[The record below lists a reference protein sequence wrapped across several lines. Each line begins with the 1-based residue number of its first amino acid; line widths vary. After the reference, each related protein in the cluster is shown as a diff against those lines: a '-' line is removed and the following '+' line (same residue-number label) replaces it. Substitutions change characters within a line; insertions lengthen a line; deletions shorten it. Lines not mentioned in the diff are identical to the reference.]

1 MKFFLKQILVFIIFL
16 IATLFLIYKVID
28 IKSSFVSS
36 DNALFIYGD
45 SQSLQGLDLKELNRE
60 TGFDIY
66 SAARHGA
73 GIYDFYVFIDK
84 VPDNS
89 RVLLSISKLSQVRP
103 FDYES
108 NTSPFNVNALYSL
121 YSVDYN
127 INDLKKIIMRVI
139 KFPTQ
144 DFYIN
149 NYKLYPSYDSL
160 TINQPISTFKER
172 YSIPLNDLVK
182 KQELYLFG
190 IKKLIKKNC
199 NITFI
204 EFPYH
209 STLNNIDENSHLQDN
224 FINFRVS
231 ISSLYSNFKIDTLQF
246 NKDKNIMYDFSH
258 LNYRGANLLTK
269 KLAERINVKQNPTMY
284 IVH

>member
-1 MKFFLKQILVFIIFL
+1 MKLFLKRFLLFIIF
-16 IATLFLIYKVID
+16 IITIHILIYKVID
-28 IKSSFVSS
+28 KKSSFVNS
-36 DNALFIYGD
+36 DKALFIFGD
-45 SQSLQGLDLKELNRE
+45 SQILQGIDLKELSIQ
-60 TGFDIY
+60 TGLDTY
-66 SAARHGA
+66 SAARQGA
-73 GIYDFYVFIDK
+73 GIYDFYVFVDK
-84 VPDNS
+84 VPNNS
-89 RVLLSISKLSQVRP
+89 RILLSISKLSQVRP
-103 FDYES
+103 FDYEA

-121 YSVDYN
+121 YFVDYN
-127 INDLKKIIMRVI
+127 INDFKKIIMGAI

-190 IKKLIKKNC
+190 IKKLINKNC
-199 NITFI
+199 NIIFI

-209 STLNNIDENSHLQDN
+209 STLKSYDENSHLQDN

-231 ISSLYSNFKIDTLQF
+231 ISSLYSNFKIETLQI

-269 KLAERINVKQNPTMY
+269 KLAERINEKQNPTMY